1 MSNDKLKD
9 TKELLE
15 ETKETSRT
23 ALLYWVN
30 TTTGMF
36 GLNHTVT
43 TLVEM
48 LSTIVEHQVP
58 LNQIDH
64 ARDVIVSVIDDSVA
78 DAKAVAAANQAGTE
92 PQLKVVKRKKGDE
105 LN

>member
-1 MSNDKLKD
+1 MSDDKLKD
-9 TKELLE
+9 TKQLLE

-36 GLNHTVT
+36 GLNHTLT

-58 LNQIDH
+58 LNQIDK

-78 DAKAVAAANQAGTE
+78 DAKASEKANQSGE
-92 PQLKVVKRKKGDE
+92 PKLKVVRKKKSDE

>member
-1 MSNDKLKD
+1 MSEDKLKD
-9 TKELLE
+9 TKQLLE

-36 GLNHTVT
+36 GLNHTIT
-43 TLVEM
+43 TLIEM
-48 LSTIVEHQVP
+48 VSTIVEHQVP

-64 ARDVIVSVIDDSVA
+64 ARDVIVSVIDDAVA
-78 DAKAVAAANQAGTE
+78 DAKASEAVNQSTE
-92 PQLKVVKRKKGDE
+92 PKLKVVRKKKNDE